1 MTDHVD
7 ISYLA
12 HLARL
17 KLSEEEK
24 AEFNPQLDR
33 ILHFVEKLGELD
45 VDGIEPTSHA
55 VPVHNI
61 LRDDDVR
68 SCLPRE
74 AILKNAPATV
84 QDLIR
89 MPKIVE

>member
-24 AEFNPQLDR
+24 AEFTPQLDR